1 MKVSIRTKFSI
12 GILFFFVIIAVITG
26 FSAYFLNKLSD
37 KTSLIM
43 KENHLSV
50 IYARDMSEGIM
61 RINQEVTNSY
71 LTNRN
76 TDSALINRELNS
88 FDLSLKLEKNN
99 ITEVGEDKLV
109 SGIERGYFQYRDSL
123 AAFNNAKS
131 PITKFLYLQK
141 QFGSIY
147 QQLAF
152 LSRINEKA
160 IEVKTE
166 DARVSAKDA
175 LKQMSFLGTVCF
187 LIALSFTYNFASYF
201 SGRFFQLYN
210 GIKEL
215 VSSNYGQRLHF
226 EGKDEFYDISL
237 AFNEMAEKLN
247 ENKQEMELT
256 LQFDKELYDS
266 VADVKELK
274 KVLERINSIEEQ
286 ATELIS
292 RLENKI

>member
-1 MKVSIRTKFSI
+1 MKISIRTKFSI

-26 FSAYFLNKLSD
+26 VSAFYLNKLSD
-37 KTSLIM
+37 KTSMIM

-61 RINQEVTNSY
+61 SINQEVSNSH

-76 TDSALINRELNS
+76 PDSALINRGINIFS
-88 FDLSLKLEKNN
+88 ASLKLEKNN
-99 ITEVGEDKLV
+99 ITETGEANLV
-109 SGIERGYFQYRDSL
+109 TSIEKGFNQYRDSL
-123 AAFNNAKS
+123 AAFNGT
-131 PITKFLYLQK
+131 PEPVTKLLYLQK
-141 QFGSIY
+141 QFSSLY

-160 IEVKTE
+160 IEFKTE
-166 DARVSAKDA
+166 DAKVSAKNA
-175 LKQMSFLGTVCF
+175 LKQMSFLGTLCF

-237 AFNEMAEKLN
+237 VFNEMAEKLN
-247 ENKQEMELT
+247 ENKQKMDLT
-256 LQFDKELYDS
+256 LQVDKELYDS
-266 VADVKELK
+266 IEDVKELK
-274 KVLERINSIEEQ
+274 KLLERINSIEEQ
-286 ATELIS
+286 ATGLIS
-292 RLENKI
+292 RLENKK